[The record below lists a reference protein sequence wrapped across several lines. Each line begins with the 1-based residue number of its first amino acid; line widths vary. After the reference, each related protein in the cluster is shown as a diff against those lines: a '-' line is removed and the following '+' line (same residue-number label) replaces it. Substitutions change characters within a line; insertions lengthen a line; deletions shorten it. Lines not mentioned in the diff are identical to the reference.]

1 LSRSSKSETVDFEV
15 IKILGLNFFR
25 KLHRRSSYSTLSSYF
40 RPSELFSYS
49 RSSYLTSS
57 YLKPSYLTSSYLTS
71 SYLTSSCLT
80 SSNSTSSKF
89 DSCRLNYPTVLFT
102 ILLLLLLFC
111 FLVQWKI
118 LQFLLMQKVT
128 ILDSRCPIISIRTKF
143 MFVATNTTATLK
155 NPIKQLNS
163 YKKIRPNT
171 YNYKCQPPTR
181 AHSRSDYY
189 FALTK
194 QSGVIVGQHDC
205 SLTVTKTRTF
215 TTTLLRRKL
224 YTHPTQK
231 NGKLRRRKRTT
242 SITPPPGEKHQA
254 TRLSQFGHN
263 FGQYSGLQSSTSA
276 YIDTGLLLRRFT
288 ITTKLIRNLTT
299 MMIKMKANYYYI
311 LSEPLVQFLFPKI
324 SQKFLFKN
332 IYSFRLSFSPF
343 YTHYFLKKS
352 TFKDALYYVHDIF

>member
-1 LSRSSKSETVDFEV
+1 MLSRSSKSETIDFEV
-15 IKILGLNFFR
+15 IKILGLNFFS
-25 KLHRRSSYSTLSSYF
+25 KLPRQSSYSTLSSYF

-57 YLKPSYLTSSYLTS
+57 YLMPSYLTSSYLTS
-71 SYLTSSCLT
+71 SYPTSSYPT
-80 SSNSTSSKF
+80 SSYSISSKF

-111 FLVQWKI
+111 FFVQWKI
-118 LQFLLMQKVT
+118 LKFLLMQKVT
-128 ILDSRCPIISIRTKF
+128 ILDSRCPISIRTKF

-163 YKKIRPNT
+163 YKIRPNT

-194 QSGVIVGQHDC
+194 QSGVIVGPHDC

-215 TTTLLRRKL
+215 TTTTLLRRKL

-231 NGKLRRRKRTT
+231 TGKLRHRKRTT
-242 SITPPPGEKHQA
+242 RSLGEKHQA

-276 YIDTGLLLRRFT
+276 YIGLLLRRFT
-288 ITTKLIRNLTT
+288 ITTKLIRNFTT
-299 MMIKMKANYYYI
+299 MMIKMKANYYI

-343 YTHYFLKKS
+343 
-352 TFKDALYYVHDIF
+352 